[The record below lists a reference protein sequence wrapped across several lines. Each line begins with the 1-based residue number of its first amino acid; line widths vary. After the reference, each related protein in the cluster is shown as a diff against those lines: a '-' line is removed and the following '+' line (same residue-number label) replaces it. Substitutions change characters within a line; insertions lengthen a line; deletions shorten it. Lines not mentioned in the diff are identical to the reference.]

1 MKIGDE
7 IEIRPGLISK
17 DQNGNVKCSPIR
29 SRIVSLLAEKNDLL
43 YAVPGGL
50 IGVGLLVD
58 PSITRNDRLVGN
70 VLGYPGKLPEIY
82 TKISV
87 SFYLLKRL
95 IGVKSEGDSR
105 SHRIAKITTETLKF
119 NVGSTETPG
128 RVVEVKDNVMTV
140 ELNNPLCTQIGEK
153 VAFSRRIEKKF
164 RLIGWGVIKSGQT
177 MNQN

>member
-1 MKIGDE
+1 VFHLNNRSFDVNKPGATVETLKGGVVGGSILQGILQIGDE
-7 IEIRPGLISK
+7 IEIRPGLMSK
-17 DQNGNVKCSPIR
+17 DANGNLKCTSIK

-70 VLGYPGKLPEIY
+70 VLGFPGQLPEIY
-82 TKISV
+82 TKIDV

-95 IGVKSEGDSR
+95 IGAKTEADSR
-105 SHRIAKITTETLKF
+105 SHRISKITTETLKF

-128 RVVEVKDNVMTV
+128 RVTEVKDV
-140 ELNNPLCTQIGEK
+140 
-153 VAFSRRIEKKF
+153 R
-164 RLIGWGVIKSGQT
+164 
-177 MNQN
+177 